1 MRKCKLIVLFGLQ
14 VFFKEILLPLVE
26 SPGSSFEHKWLAVQA
41 LTRICGDAQCI
52 VDLYVNYDCDLS
64 AANIFERLVNDLS
77 KIAQGWEINSS
88 CNSFHFRELMKV
100 INISGRQ
107 GIDLVG
113 SNAVQEKAMRVKG
126 IEGLVG
132 ILQCMVEWSQSLYV
146 SSGSQSN
153 LGTTRRLDLA
163 LVLLKCLKLINGI
176 LCLWY
181 QITTV
186 CMKKTWNPVER

>member
-1 MRKCKLIVLFGLQ
+1 MLQ

-26 SPGSSFEHKWLAVQA
+26 APGSSFEHKWLAVQA

-77 KIAQGWEINSS
+77 KIAQG
-88 CNSFHFRELMKV
+88 
-100 INISGRQ
+100 RQ

-126 IEGLVG
+126 IEGLVA

-146 SSGSQSN
+146 STNSQSN
-153 LGTTRRLDLA
+153 LG
-163 LVLLKCLKLINGI
+163 
-176 LCLWY
+176 
-181 QITTV
+181 
-186 CMKKTWNPVER
+186 KKTPTLETTDLVSPMWNAEDQSVFYVVKGSERNATANIEQDEQETKKMESEYNPEQFEQRKQQKDIWEHGIEL